1 MSALPHIL
9 PRNFASTTFYA
20 TREYYRQLLAD
31 VQNTKKGDRILL
43 VTMSYELREQQIIDL
58 MDAVTKSAKRGV
70 YVVVQVDANSFLE
83 DTQGHLGP
91 LFWHG
96 KLSEKMPKVWQESYD
111 SLERLRDAG
120 ATVIITNMPTRAFA
134 GPMIGRSHIKA
145 SIINDKVYLG
155 GCNLSDMH
163 LDIMVAWQAA
173 DTADWLFGLMERRI
187 KNPQTLEA
195 FGTKDIRH
203 MISDTAEI
211 ILDVGVK
218 KQSEIYRE
226 ALDVIDRA
234 QDWLVITCQ
243 FFPHSTTAQ
252 HLKKAHERGVRVIPI
267 FNHYK
272 AHSAMSR
279 PVQFG
284 VRTRERLRMPAT
296 FFETELAPGTRY
308 LHAKLIATEREAIV
322 GSHNYIPEGINFGTA
337 EIALHNK
344 TAAFSRA
351 AAQLIVEE
359 VGLKQSPVLSFLF
372 E

>member
-1 MSALPHIL
+1 MSALPHT
-9 PRNFASTTFYA
+9 PHRNTASTTFYA
-20 TREYYRQLLAD
+20 TREYYDRLLAD
-31 VQNTKKGDRILL
+31 VLGTKAGDRILL
-43 VTMSYELREQQIIDL
+43 VTMSYELFEKQIIDL
-58 MDAVTKSAKRGV
+58 MQAATESAKRGAK
-70 YVVVQVDANSFLE
+70 VVVQVDANSFLE
-83 DTQGHLGP
+83 DTKGHLGP
-91 LFWHG
+91 LFWRG
-96 KLSEKMPKVWQESYD
+96 KLSDKMPEVWQTSYD
-111 SLERLRDAG
+111 SLKRLRDAG
-120 ATVIITNMPTRAFA
+120 ATVVVTNMPTHAFA

-145 SIINDKVYLG
+145 SVINDTIYLG

-163 LDIMVAWQAA
+163 LDIMAAWQDA
-173 DTADWLFGLMERRI
+173 DTAHWLFDLMERRI
-187 KNPQTLEA
+187 ENPQTLQA

-203 MISDTAEI
+203 KVSDTAEI
-211 ILDVGVK
+211 IIDVGVK

-234 QDWLVITCQ
+234 QDWLIITCQ

-252 HLKKAHERGVRVIPI
+252 HLKKAHQRGVRVIPI

-279 PVQFG
+279 PVQYG

-308 LHAKLIATEREAIV
+308 LHAKLIATEHEAII
-322 GSHNYIPEGINFGTA
+322 GSHNYIPEGIKFGTA

-359 VGLKQSPVLSFLF
+359 VGLKQNPALSFLF
-372 E
+372 D